1 MKKYWTRLVRGAE
14 KLSARRLRGAA
25 KLLALSILLL
35 SLMNPSLSYSQRPEL
50 AAPETTIEVTTS
62 QLDSLVTH
70 VSLLEA
76 DLYEERQ
83 LHVLDNSINARKL
96 ELYKA
101 ALKAQREPWY
111 ERLAKSPV
119 LWVTVGMWVG
129 LQASH

>member
-1 MKKYWTRLVRGAE
+1 MQKYWTNLMRGIHE
-14 KLSARRLRGAA
+14 LSARRLRGAA

-35 SLMNPSLSYSQRPEL
+35 SLMSPSLSYSQRSEP
-50 AAPETTIEVTTS
+50 AAPETTVELTTS
-62 QLDSLVTH
+62 QLDSIVTH
-70 VSLLEA
+70 IGLLEA

-83 LHVLDNSINARKL
+83 LRALDNSINARKL

-119 LWVTVGMWVG
+119 LWVTIGMYVG